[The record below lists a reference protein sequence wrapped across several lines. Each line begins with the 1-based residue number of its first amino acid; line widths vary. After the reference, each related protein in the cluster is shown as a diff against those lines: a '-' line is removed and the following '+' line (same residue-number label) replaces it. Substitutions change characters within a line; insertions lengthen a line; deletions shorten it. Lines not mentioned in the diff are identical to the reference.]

1 MRYIMKIE
9 RNTKIADIL
18 KEKPDAVKIFEKY
31 NMGCIS
37 CLGIQNE
44 TLEKGALMHGISV
57 EDLLEEID
65 KLPNKTK

>member
-1 MRYIMKIE
+1 MKIDK
-9 RNTKIADIL
+9 NTKIADIL
-18 KEKPDAVKIFEKY
+18 KEKPDAAEIFEKY

-57 EDLLEEID
+57 EEILD
-65 KLPNKTK
+65 EINSLPERTK